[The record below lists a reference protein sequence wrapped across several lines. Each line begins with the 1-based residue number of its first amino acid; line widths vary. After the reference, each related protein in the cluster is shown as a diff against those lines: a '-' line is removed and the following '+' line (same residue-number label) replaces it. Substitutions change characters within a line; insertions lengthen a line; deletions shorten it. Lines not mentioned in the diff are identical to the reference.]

1 MSKEFFQMSKDEF
14 LFDHDYETIVDL
26 LNRHIE
32 LRYGKQET
40 ANKVET
46 VSNPRDFF

>member
-40 ANKVET
+40 TNKVET

>member
-1 MSKEFFQMSKDEF
+1 MSKDEF
-14 LFDHDYETIVDL
+14 MFDHDHDSIVDL

-46 VSNPRDFF
+46 VTNPRDFFQ

>member
-1 MSKEFFQMSKDEF
+1 MSKEFFHMSKDEF
-14 LFDHDYETIVDL
+14 LFEHDYETIVDL

-32 LRYGKQET
+32 LRYGKQELE
-40 ANKVET
+40 NKVET